1 MRAWRSIFSPAPKH
15 RDPGRPSSLWPRSHP
30 NIALETSAS
39 SREVRTGNQARVFCK
54 RKETRGF
61 AGSPGTQREG
71 APKSCKLHPE
81 PQRPSED
88 SCEGL
93 HHLSLKDDA
102 VPLPPSSQS
111 LEPKSKSGN
120 PPALSPILWMP
131 VSGCRSLCGEAALAG
146 VAEGDGRS
154 LGRAGRVPGARGRQ
168 TAYLGEPLGSGR
180 KRPPCGSSAGAHPA
194 SGCTQLRLHGLL
206 WHDPPSSAPSAS
218 WHAPRAAAPW
228 RAHPPVT
235 LWPAGWAWSRGALAE
250 GTPTAQAAG
259 LGAREPDPRCR
270 HPNPRLPDA
279 ARVLVC
285 RKGQN
290 CDTEGRVLALNRV
303 KKKKTF

>member
-1 MRAWRSIFSPAPKH
+1 MRA
-15 RDPGRPSSLWPRSHP
+15 G
-30 NIALETSAS
+30 
-39 SREVRTGNQARVFCK
+39 K

-61 AGSPGTQREG
+61 AGSPGTQRGG
-71 APKSCKLHPE
+71 APKSRKLHPE

-102 VPLPPSSQS
+102 VPLPLSPQS
-111 LEPKSKSGN
+111 LKQKSKSGY
-120 PPALSPILWMP
+120 PPAPGL
-131 VSGCRSLCGEAALAG
+131 GCRSLCGDAALAG
-146 VAEGDGRS
+146 VAEGDGRR

-168 TAYLGEPLGSGR
+168 TAYLGELLGSGR

-194 SGCTQLRLHGLL
+194 SGCTQLRLHGLR

-218 WHAPRAAAPW
+218 WHALRAAAPW
-228 RAHPPVT
+228 RAHPLVA

-270 HPNPRLPDA
+270 HQNPRLPDA
-279 ARVLVC
+279 ARALVC

-303 KKKKTF
+303 KEKNFLKRNQKSPSLYKALF